1 MKLLTYAVSQK
12 LNNNNDMW
20 RFVKENKPI
29 PVDVVENAFLET
41 LENYSDIKAER
52 LVTSYKDFVTHH
64 IPVTFVPNEN
74 GVQVSGEIQEEAL
87 EVIESLYAQT
97 PEDVIKETIE
107 SSIHTISA
115 DREIDITDLEIMASE
130 LQNNV
135 RETHKRVEQLTKAVI
150 PPIETETPRK
160 QEDIKLVDEAPARII
175 LEERQTPLDK
185 AAQAIAEA
193 EQNEATNDIFEIPEI
208 MKLDDLPELDELPE
222 IPELDEPTIQ
232 PVDDIKNETQSS
244 DEEPIEVVD
253 NKLTDTG
260 LLASVWNSFVA
271 DIKAKDLDNRLNL
284 ETPMTL
290 AVV

>member
-74 GVQVSGEIQEEAL
+74 GVQVSGEIQDEAL
-87 EVIESLYAQT
+87 EIIESLYAQT
-97 PEDVIKETIE
+97 SEDVIKETIE

-135 RETHKRVEQLTKAVI
+135 RENHKRVEQLTKAVI
-150 PPIETETPRK
+150 PPLETETPRK
-160 QEDIKLVDEAPARII
+160 QEDIKLVDEEPARII

-193 EQNEATNDIFEIPEI
+193 EQNEANNDIFEIPEI
-208 MKLDDLPELDELPE
+208 MELDDLPELPELPE
-222 IPELDEPTIQ
+222 LHKPIVQ
-232 PVDDIKNETQSS
+232 SVDDIKNETQPS
-244 DEEPIEVVD
+244 DEEPVEVVD

-271 DIKAKDLDNRLNL
+271 DIKANNLDKRLHL